1 MTSLQ
6 TVMLKMLLRLH
17 VRRSRRSG
25 PRLVAHLRARMNLP
39 VPSPARRTL

>member
-6 TVMLKMLLRLH
+6 IVMLKMLRLH

-25 PRLVAHLRARMNLP
+25 PRRVAQPRARMNLP
-39 VPSPARRTL
+39 LPSPARRTL

>member
-6 TVMLKMLLRLH
+6 TVMLKTLLRLH

-25 PRLVAHLRARMNLP
+25 PRRVAPPRTRMNLP
-39 VPSPARRTL
+39 LPSPARRTL